1 MRAQCALALAGQVQ
15 VKRITRGCKYGE
27 IVDNLDDDDCSPGG
41 SCTNVFGVM
50 FQSVEDLT
58 DRDNMMIRMLIGHMT
73 QSQHNHPCRYTH
85 PPNSTVTFLQFC
97 HTGADLQYHP
107 SGSYFLHFIW
117 ILSIS

>member
-27 IVDNLDDDDCSPGG
+27 IVDNLDDDDSSSGG

-58 DRDNMMIRMLIGHMT
+58 DRDNMIHDDKDANGPHD
-73 QSQHNHPCRYTH
+73 
-85 PPNSTVTFLQFC
+85 TVTSQS
-97 HTGADLQYHP
+97 P
-107 SGSYFLHFIW
+107 M
-117 ILSIS
+117 